1 MSERQSLTNQPRG
14 NKVTE
19 IDLNVDQARE
29 FIQNNDAY
37 GSDRLYGILA
47 DTEECAGQIVGIKS
61 NYYLDR
67 SNYSRIYVVSHDPN
81 NILNIQRA

>member
-1 MSERQSLTNQPRG
+1 MAEFNVS
-14 NKVTE
+14 
-19 IDLNVDQARE
+19 IDEARE

-37 GSDRLYGILA
+37 GMSRLYGILA

-67 SNYSRIYVVSHDPN
+67 AEYSRIYVVTRDPN
-81 NILNIQRA
+81 NLLGIRRA